1 MSSSPLPSATDPLA
15 TPVDVETL
23 NALRDDL
30 DLEDFL
36 RVVALYLETLPSRV
50 QGICLA
56 SANRDAQ
63 SMALFAH
70 PLKSA
75 SRQLGALTLGDLCAQ
90 LEQAGRSGVMD
101 QVAEWLPRLEQV
113 ARAVEQQLQE
123 VLNTGAGQ
131 SG

>member
-1 MSSSPLPSATDPLA
+1 MSSSPLLSAAGPL
-15 TPVDVETL
+15 PPPIDMDL
-23 NALRDDL
+23 LHALRDDL

-36 RVVALYLETLPSRV
+36 HVLALYLETLPNRV

-63 SMALFAH
+63 SMVLFAH

-75 SRQLGALTLGDLCAQ
+75 SRQLGALSLGDLCAQ

-101 QVAEWLPRLEQV
+101 QVAEWLPALEQT
-113 ARAVEQQLQE
+113 ARAVQHRLQE
-123 VLNTGAGQ
+123 VLTELGQ
-131 SG
+131 PG